1 MYEQE
6 SEANQQLITM
16 SDNEIKTGLRKIWV
30 RYENMKFTVV
40 LAAMLAIIGTA
51 FLRVIPLLGIATE
64 FFAFLL
70 AYYFWLR
77 YFSSPCPKCGDRFTG
92 LWGKS
97 LFGFARPAKC
107 QNCGLPAGGWSEDIK
122 KLEKKP

>member
-1 MYEQE
+1 MNTQE
-6 SEANQQLITM
+6 IEA
-16 SDNEIKTGLRKIWV
+16 GLKKIQV
-30 RYENMKFTVV
+30 RYENMKFAV
-40 LAAMLAIIGTA
+40 LIAMMLAILGTA

-64 FFAFLL
+64 FFAFLM

-107 QNCGLPAGGWSEDIK
+107 QNCGLPASGGPQEK
-122 KLEKKP
+122 KRLEKK

>member
-1 MYEQE
+1 
-6 SEANQQLITM
+6 M

-30 RYENMKFTVV
+30 RYENMKFAVV

-64 FFAFLL
+64 FFAFLM

-92 LWGKS
+92 LWGKP

-107 QNCGLPAGGWSEDIK
+107 QNCGLPAGGWSPDIK
-122 KLEKKP
+122 KLEKKS